1 MNKTGRLTLIKTTLT
16 AMPIYTPINL
26 ELQIWLLKGMTKLM
40 KGFLW
45 SGTEVEQGGGGGG
58 KCLVAWSK
66 VQRPLELG
74 GMGVLDLQLMDRAL
88 HTRWLWLQHSEH

>member
-45 SGTEVEQGGGGGG
+45 SGTEVAQGGGGASASLPGARSSV
-58 KCLVAWSK
+58 CSSWVAWES
-66 VQRPLELG
+66 
-74 GMGVLDLQLMDRAL
+74 
-88 HTRWLWLQHSEH
+88 WIYN

>member
-1 MNKTGRLTLIKTTLT
+1 MNKTGRFTLIKTTLT

-45 SGTEVEQGGGGGG
+45 SGTEVAQGGGGGQVPR
-58 KCLVAWSK
+58 CLEQGPASARAGWHGS
-66 VQRPLELG
+66 LG
-74 GMGVLDLQLMDRAL
+74 STTNGSSATHTMAL
-88 HTRWLWLQHSEH
+88 ATTF